1 MKKIIAT
8 DFDGTLTIDGIPPR
22 VVEAIERF
30 RAAGNLFGVVTG
42 RDKPG
47 SWGRFSAEKKFPF
60 DFILALNGAQAYDA
74 DGNQLYE
81 CSIRGDVP
89 YGDTT
94 LAEALVRRI
103 WELTGGHCGVAFEDD
118 RLDIHPDYPD
128 GGKFKWVDLMP
139 FDDLKTDVF
148 DKMKVFAQLNT
159 VCDNEEKAAEVA
171 VQLKK
176 EFGDYVNPLQNGT
189 CIDIPACGMDKGVG
203 IARYAALVGVDPSD
217 IWTAGDN
224 FNDLAMLEPY
234 HGCAMASGV
243 DAAKAVAEFVCRD
256 ISEVVALA
264 MRD

>member
-42 RDKPG
+42 RDKTG
-47 SWGRFSAEKKFPF
+47 SYGRFTAEKKFPF

-74 DGNQLYE
+74 NGNKLYD
-81 CSIRGDVP
+81 SPIRGDAP

-94 LAEALVRRI
+94 LARAIVKRI
-103 WELTGGHCGVAFEDD
+103 WELSGGHCGVAFEDD
-118 RLDIHPDYPD
+118 RLDLHPDFPN
-128 GGKFKWVDLMP
+128 GGKFKWVDVMP
-139 FDDLKTDVF
+139 MGESEDAIYE
-148 DKMKVFAQLNT
+148 KMKEFSQLNT
-159 VCDNEEKAAEVA
+159 VCENEQKAAEVTA
-171 VQLKK
+171 QLKK

-189 CIDIPACGMDKGVG
+189 CIDIPVRGMDKGVG
-203 IARYAALVGVDPSD
+203 IARYAALVGVDKSN

-243 DAAKAVAEFVCRD
+243 DACKAVAEFVCRD

>member
-42 RDKPG
+42 RDKSG
-47 SWGRFSAEKKFPF
+47 SYGRFIAEKKFPF
-60 DFILALNGAQAYDA
+60 DFVLALNGAQAYDA
-74 DGNQLYE
+74 KGNKLYD
-81 CSIRGDVP
+81 SPIRGDVS

-94 LAEALVRRI
+94 LAKAIVHRI
-103 WELTGGHCGVAFEDD
+103 WELSGGHCGVAFEDE
-118 RLDIHPDYPD
+118 RLDLHPDYPN
-128 GGKFKWVDLMP
+128 GGKFMWVDVGP
-139 FDDLKTDVF
+139 IGDPERDVF
-148 DKMKVFAQLNT
+148 AKMKEFSQLNT
-159 VCDNEEKAAEVA
+159 VCESEQKAAEVT

-176 EFGDYVNPLQNGT
+176 EFGDYVNPLQNGI
-189 CIDIPACGMDKGVG
+189 CIDIPVRGMDKGVG
-203 IARYAALVGVDPSD
+203 IARYAEMVGVEKSN

-224 FNDLAMLEPY
+224 YNDLAMIEPY

-243 DAAKAVAEFVCRD
+243 DAVKKAAEFVCRD